1 MTSLRT
7 SLPLLAI
14 ALLFGAC
21 TSAPREAAQATPSPV
36 ATPAATT
43 APKDNPKN
51 LRKGMTEFEIRA
63 VWGEPKAVHTG
74 KEGETILV
82 YHFDVLTTQRMVAAA
97 MTEVP
102 AVDLVT
108 GEARTVLEPTLT
120 PQNVTIT
127 QTIVLQLVD
136 GRLANWARKLGEERS
151 FN

>member
-7 SLPLLAI
+7 ALPLLAI

-21 TSAPREAAQATPSPV
+21 TSAPREATQAAP
-36 ATPAATT
+36 APAA
-43 APKDNPKN
+43 APAPRENPKN
-51 LRKGMTEFEIRA
+51 LRKGMTEADIRA
-63 VWGEPKAVHTG
+63 IWGEPKAVHAG

-127 QTIVLQLVD
+127 QTIVLQLLD
-136 GRLANWARKLGEERS
+136 GRLASWARKLGEERS